1 MSGIYSERHTLE
13 KTESPS
19 ETANEPVKK
28 GDTAEVKESVAVNKM
43 RTEFAALAVNE
54 AFARAAAAAFFSRLD
69 PTVEELTE
77 IKTAVSEAV
86 SNAVIHGYQGGSAD
100 KTVVMEC
107 EYENSGIIKI
117 AVSDCGVG
125 IKDVEEAR
133 RPLFTTG
140 DAEER
145 SGMGFT
151 VMESFMDRVAVESEE
166 GKGTRVTLIKSLD
179 ISYYGV

>member
-1 MSGIYSERHTLE
+1 M
-13 KTESPS
+13 
-19 ETANEPVKK
+19 
-28 GDTAEVKESVAVNKM
+28 
-43 RTEFAALAVNE
+43 
-54 AFARAAAAAFFSRLD
+54 
-69 PTVEELTE
+69 
-77 IKTAVSEAV
+77 
-86 SNAVIHGYQGGSAD
+86 IHGYQGGSAD

>member
-1 MSGIYSERHTLE
+1 MTDVCNSGFLNSTRI
-13 KTESPS
+13 
-19 ETANEPVKK
+19 
-28 GDTAEVKESVAVNKM
+28 
-43 RTEFAALAVNE
+43 EFAALSENE
-54 AFARAAAAAFFSRLD
+54 AFARTAAAAFVSRLD

-86 SNAVIHGYQGGSAD
+86 SNAVVHGYQGGGTD
-100 KTVVMEC
+100 KTVIMEC
-107 EYENSGIIKI
+107 EYSENGTVKI
-117 AVSDCGVG
+117 VISDAGVG
-125 IKDVEEAR
+125 IKDIEEAR

-151 VMESFMDRVAVESEE
+151 VMESFMDKVAVESEE
-166 GKGTRVTLIKSLD
+166 GKGTRVTLIKTLD